1 MKVKSIDRLFEVFRL
16 LVSVLIAFIIA
27 LLIISF
33 VSDNPVESVRNFV
46 FGPFDSLTRI
56 SNVFEQMIPYLF
68 TGTAICVMYQAN
80 LFNLASEGVFF
91 ITGAFSAY
99 MAINFNLPP
108 GINQIVI
115 ILISGFI
122 GMGIMLIPGLLKV
135 KWNANEAVS
144 SIMLNYILLYL
155 GRFILLR
162 FMRDDSAIYNMSYQ
176 FQANGRLPVILQG
189 TRLHLGILIGIAVI
203 VLAYIFIYKT
213 KYGYDIRVTG
223 SNHKFGIYS
232 GINTSRALL
241 IACLVGGLIV
251 GIGGAT
257 EMMGMY
263 RRFRW
268 EELPG
273 YGWDGVLVG
282 TLARNNPLLVPFAA
296 FFLAYLRIGAD
307 IVARTSDLPVEFI
320 SIIQAIVIM
329 LVGAQMF
336 LAGLKHKVITTNINK
351 ARSEG
356 SV

>member
-1 MKVKSIDRLFEVFRL
+1 MKVKRIDRLFEAFRL
-16 LVSVLIAFIIA
+16 LVSILIAFIIA

-33 VSDNPVESVRNFV
+33 VSKNPVESVRNFV
-46 FGPFDSLTRI
+46 FGPFDSLSRI
-56 SNVFEQMIPYLF
+56 SNVLEQMIPYLF

-108 GINQIVI
+108 GVNQIAI
-115 ILISGFI
+115 IIISGLI
-122 GMGIMLIPGLLKV
+122 GMGIMLIPALLKV

-162 FMRDDSAIYNMSYQ
+162 FMRDDSAIYNMSYP
-176 FQANGRLPVILQG
+176 FGANGRLPVILKG
-189 TRLHLGILIGIAVI
+189 TRLHLGIFIGIAVV
-203 VLAYIFIYKT
+203 VLAYIFIYKS
-213 KYGYDIRVTG
+213 KRGYEIRVTG
-223 SNHKFGIYS
+223 NNTKFGVYS
-232 GINTSRALL
+232 GIKTTSALL
-241 IACLVGGLIV
+241 LASLVGGLIV

-257 EMMGMY
+257 EIMGMY

-268 EELPG
+268 EDLPG

-282 TLARNNPLLVPFAA
+282 TLARNNPLLVPIAS

-320 SIIQAIVIM
+320 SVIQAIVIM

-336 LAGLKHKVITTNINK
+336 LAGLKHKVVTSNVNK
-351 ARSEG
+351 TRNEV